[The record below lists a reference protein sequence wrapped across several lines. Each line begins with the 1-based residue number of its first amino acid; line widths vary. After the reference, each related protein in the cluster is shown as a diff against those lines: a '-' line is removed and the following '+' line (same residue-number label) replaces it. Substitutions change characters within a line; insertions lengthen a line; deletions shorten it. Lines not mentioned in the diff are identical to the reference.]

1 MPIFRCRVVDRKGR
15 TSVFVREA
23 LSEAA
28 LILEL
33 NREEIFPLEVVESR
47 EESSSPPKL
56 KKLSRPAVL
65 ELASTLALLLSSG
78 LTFRDCLEVAQTTF
92 LKGPVNQLVSRL
104 LEEIRKGRSLSQA
117 LEELQGGF
125 PPLFK
130 AFIRIGE
137 KIGSLEA
144 TFKQLVTFLTDLQKL
159 RDRLVSSLIYPA
171 LVVGVAVVGIGGIVT
186 IVLPRVE
193 QMFRELGGL
202 LPVRIESMIRFLN
215 GSLIAVGILVA
226 VALLSGF
233 VMFLIRR
240 RNPTAAS
247 RLDRLLLR
255 IPLLGRI
262 TYLAEMMNLT
272 FALETLC
279 GGGFSVEEALQEAAT
294 VVANRAIR
302 AGVLE
307 VREALIK
314 GVSLSVAFRENPV
327 FSPRIGRWVA
337 VGERSG
343 QVEQVFAQLRRF
355 HQGEMEKWTSRFMNL
370 IEPALILLV
379 GVLILFIVFFFI
391 TPIFSIYEGLL

>member
-1 MPIFRCRVVDRKGR
+1 
-15 TSVFVREA
+15 
-23 LSEAA
+23 
-28 LILEL
+28 
-33 NREEIFPLEVVESR
+33 
-47 EESSSPPKL
+47 
-56 KKLSRPAVL
+56 
-65 ELASTLALLLSSG
+65 
-78 LTFRDCLEVAQTTF
+78 
-92 LKGPVNQLVSRL
+92 
-104 LEEIRKGRSLSQA
+104 
-117 LEELQGGF
+117 
-125 PPLFK
+125 
-130 AFIRIGE
+130 
-137 KIGSLEA
+137 
-144 TFKQLVTFLTDLQKL
+144 
-159 RDRLVSSLIYPA
+159 
-171 LVVGVAVVGIGGIVT
+171 
-186 IVLPRVE
+186 
-193 QMFRELGGL
+193 
-202 LPVRIESMIRFLN
+202 
-215 GSLIAVGILVA
+215 
-226 VALLSGF
+226 
-233 VMFLIRR
+233 
-240 RNPTAAS
+240 
-247 RLDRLLLR
+247 
-255 IPLLGRI
+255 
-262 TYLAEMMNLT
+262 MMNLT